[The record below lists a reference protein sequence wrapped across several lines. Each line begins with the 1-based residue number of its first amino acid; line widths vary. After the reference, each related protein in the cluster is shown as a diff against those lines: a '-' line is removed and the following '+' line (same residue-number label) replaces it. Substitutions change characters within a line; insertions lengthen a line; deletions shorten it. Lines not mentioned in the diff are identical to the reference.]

1 MSYTLFDHRP
11 AATDYLPP
19 APSARRDSREFRSA
33 IDSDTISGLVNG
45 LVEYVTCS
53 GYIFHPWQIAAYV
66 TAARTKPFIIL
77 AGISGTGKTKLP
89 RLIAEA
95 TSATFEVIAVRPDWT
110 DSGDVLGYRRLDD
123 TFVAGPLLKA
133 AHRAMGAPDQQH
145 FVLLDEM
152 NLARVEYYLAEVLS
166 ALEDRY
172 RDSAGN
178 LVSRP
183 LLPGVGEADG
193 VDWGSV
199 HWPPNLCLVGS
210 VNMDE
215 TTHGFSRK
223 VLDRAFVI
231 EFSDIDLNAVP
242 ERTHP
247 QVVPWP
253 LQNWRQ
259 EFASLGEFP
268 KADDAVVLNVIGTL
282 NAVNE
287 YLTPAQLQVGYRI
300 RDEVALFCANAQAN
314 SDTFTSMDGQPVEP
328 LDLAVSMKVLPRIQ
342 GGGSAIRSVLDALQT
357 WSAGSSPDG
366 STDPDAGTAQPAF
379 PVSQKR
385 IDLMQQRLDD
395 NGFTSYWL

>member
-1 MSYTLFDHRP
+1 MSRSLLP
-11 AATDYLPP
+11 AA
-19 APSARRDSREFRSA
+19 
-33 IDSDTISGLVNG
+33 
-45 LVEYVTCS
+45 
-53 GYIFHPWQIAAYV
+53 
-66 TAARTKPFIIL
+66 
-77 AGISGTGKTKLP
+77 
-89 RLIAEA
+89 
-95 TSATFEVIAVRPDWT
+95 
-110 DSGDVLGYRRLDD
+110 
-123 TFVAGPLLKA
+123 
-133 AHRAMGAPDQQH
+133 
-145 FVLLDEM
+145 
-152 NLARVEYYLAEVLS
+152 
-166 ALEDRY
+166 
-172 RDSAGN
+172 
-178 LVSRP
+178 
-183 LLPGVGEADG
+183 GEADG

-199 HWPPNLCLVGS
+199 YWPPNLCLVGS

-242 ERTHP
+242 ERTTP

-287 YLTPAQLQVGYRI
+287 YLMPAQLQVGYRI

-366 STDPDAGTAQPAF
+366 STDPGAETAQPAF

-385 IDLMQQRLDD
+385 ITLMQQRLDD